1 MGRSAVIM
9 NRWEETEG
17 PGIDGRCWKE
27 YNKRAVLKIL
37 AGQPFILYIRKLRHS
52 VVSH

>member
-9 NRWEETEG
+9 NRWEETEE

-37 AGQPFILYIRKLRHS
+37 AGQPFILHYRKLRHS